1 MNVSFIDSV
10 QFYSELDSFCALVQN
25 KNHTNFI
32 INVVLR
38 NSKKNKIMQTTHHQQ
53 NGVFDLTEVLHKL
66 GHYLP
71 AQAPLKDFIHHNTL
85 HAFQHEKFHSAVT
98 KAGEIFGFKGY
109 LSLHDF
115 RQLYIDNKIDDEIIS
130 RVIKGR
136 KGSSEVDQWKSKMIE
151 GSFDTEHRPRI
162 GKLRDTWK
170 RVYKVNL
177 DKVTHPVLFRIISN
191 YLDQGIS
198 KWDFPASEKG
208 LLASLREIE
217 KNSFTSFFSGKRAK
231 RLLNKEDLN
240 LKELLDLLIYKEEY
254 FEQYLFDLSFAHPGW
269 SGMVAVLESSPK
281 GLLDRRNV
289 SLSDF
294 IIIDLLL
301 EIDALDEKLGETWS
315 PLGLKVDKKPVKL
328 FAKVKDSDLAMVY
341 ELWQESFE
349 WTYYDE
355 VLAGMEKTSHQT
367 HSNTTA
373 SFQALFCIDDRECSI
388 RRYAE
393 ELDKNCKT
401 FGTPGHFNIVTH
413 FQPENSAFHT
423 QICPAPLT
431 PKHLIKELESGV
443 KSKKDYHFTN
453 HDHSL
458 WRSGITTATV
468 GLWSGFK
475 LFANI
480 FKPSFTASAVSSFEH
495 MDEKGKLTIEFQG
508 ETTEDGLQVG
518 FTIDEMADA
527 MGRML
532 KSIGLVTD
540 FAPLVYLIGHG
551 ASSVN
556 NTYYAGYDCGA
567 CSGRPGSVNARVAS
581 WMLNDERVRLR
592 LIDMGLNIP
601 ATTQFIGG
609 LHDTTRDEIKF
620 FDEDV
625 LNEKNA
631 IAHAGRKTLFEQ
643 ALDLDAKERSRRFAL
658 SQTKGS
664 AKKVHDKV
672 KLRSVSLFEPRP
684 EYNHA
689 TNTLCI
695 IGRRDSFK
703 DLFLDRRAFMNS
715 YDYRL
720 DPKGE
725 FLAGILGAAAPVCG
739 GINLEYYFS
748 RVDTDRL
755 GAGSKLPHNVMGL
768 IGVANGSDGDLR
780 PGLPFQMVEIHDP
793 MRLMIYIE
801 QFPNVV
807 LDTLNGSPAAKQW
820 FQDEWIHLVV
830 QHPESKLLHQYIEGN
845 FVEYHPLKKLNDPV
859 SDLNHLIETTEDNMP
874 VLILNS

>member
-1 MNVSFIDSV
+1 
-10 QFYSELDSFCALVQN
+10 
-25 KNHTNFI
+25 
-32 INVVLR
+32 
-38 NSKKNKIMQTTHHQQ
+38 MQIEHHQKNETFNQ
-53 NGVFDLTEVLHKL
+53 NEVLHRL
-66 GHYLP
+66 AHYLP

-85 HAFQHEKFHSAVT
+85 HSFQEEKFHKALT
-98 KAGEIFGFKGY
+98 QAGEIFGFKGY
-109 LSLHDF
+109 LSLRDF
-115 RQLYIDNKIDDEIIS
+115 RQLYAKNKINEEVIS
-130 RVIKGR
+130 RVIVEKF
-136 KGSSEVDQWKSKMIE
+136 GSKSIVAWKSKMIE
-151 GSFDTEHRPRI
+151 GTFDTEYRPRI
-162 GKLRDTWK
+162 GKLRNIWK
-170 RVYKVNL
+170 KVYKVNL
-177 DKVTHPVLFRIISN
+177 DKMTHPVLFRLISN

-198 KWDFPASEKG
+198 KWDFPASDKG

-217 KNSFTSFFSGKRAK
+217 QNSFVSFFKSKRAK
-231 RLLNKEDLN
+231 GLLNKEDLQ
-240 LKELLDLLIYKEEY
+240 LSELLNILVYKQEY
-254 FEQYLFDLSFAHPGW
+254 YEQYLFDLSFAHPGW
-269 SGMVAVLESSPK
+269 SGMVAVLEASPN
-281 GLLDRRNV
+281 GLLDRRIV

-294 IIIDLLL
+294 IAIDLLL
-301 EIDALDEKLGETWS
+301 EIDALDEKFGETWS
-315 PLGLKVDKKPVKL
+315 PLGLNIDKAPKQL
-328 FAKVKDSDLAMVY
+328 FADVKKTDLAMVY
-341 ELWQESFE
+341 ELWQEAYE

-355 VLAGMEKTSHQT
+355 VLAGLEKTSYEVHE
-367 HSNTTA
+367 SNQV
-373 SFQALFCIDDRECSI
+373 SFQGLFCIDDRECSI
-388 RRYAE
+388 RRYLE
-393 ELDKNCKT
+393 QLDQNCKT
-401 FGTPGHFNIVTH
+401 YGTPGHFNIVTH
-413 FQPENSAFHT
+413 FQPEHSAFHT

-431 PKHLIKELESGV
+431 PKHLIKEFETDR
-443 KSKKDYHFTN
+443 KSRKEYHFTN

-480 FKPSFTASAVSSFEH
+480 FHPSFTASAVSSFQH
-495 MDEKGKLTIEFQG
+495 MDKKAKLTIEFQG
-508 ETTEDGLQVG
+508 EKSDDGLQVG

-532 KSIGLVTD
+532 KSIGLVD
-540 FAPLVYLIGHG
+540 GFAPLVYLIGHG

-567 CSGRPGSVNARVAS
+567 CSGRPGSVNARVAA
-581 WMLNDERVRLR
+581 WMLNEPRVRLR
-592 LIDMGLNIP
+592 LAEMGLEIP
-601 ATTQFIGG
+601 SETQFIGG
-609 LHDTTRDEIKF
+609 LHDTTRDEMVF
-620 FDEDV
+620 FDEEV
-625 LNEKNA
+625 LNEKN
-631 IAHAGRKTLFEQ
+631 IAEYKLRTTLFDQ

-664 AKKVHDKV
+664 AKKVHKKV

-715 YDYRL
+715 YDYRV

-755 GAGSKLPHNVMGL
+755 GSGSKLPHNVMGL

-793 MRLMIYIE
+793 MRLLIYIE

-807 LDTLNGSPAAKQW
+807 MDTLNGSPAAKQW
-820 FQDEWIHLVV
+820 FEDEWIHLVV
-830 QHPESKLLHQYIEGN
+830 QHPESKLLHRYQNGK
-845 FVEYHPLKKLNDPV
+845 FVEYHSLCKEVKETSQLQRW
-859 SDLNHLIETTEDNMP
+859 IESSEDNLP

>member
-1 MNVSFIDSV
+1 
-10 QFYSELDSFCALVQN
+10 
-25 KNHTNFI
+25 
-32 INVVLR
+32 
-38 NSKKNKIMQTTHHQQ
+38 MQATHHQK
-53 NGVFDLTEVLHKL
+53 NEVFNQDEVLHHL
-66 GHYLP
+66 AHYLP

-85 HAFQHEKFHSAVT
+85 HAFQQEKFHAALT
-98 KAGEIFGFKGY
+98 QAGETFGFKGY

-115 RQLYIDNKIDDEIIS
+115 RQLYSQNKINEEIIS
-130 RVIKGR
+130 RVITER
-136 KGSSEVDQWKSKMIE
+136 LGSSKVQEWKSKMIE
-151 GSFDTEHRPRI
+151 SSYNTEQRPRI

-177 DKVTHPVLFRIISN
+177 DKVTHPVLFRVISN

-198 KWDFPASEKG
+198 KWDFPASDKG

-217 KNSFTSFFSGKRAK
+217 KNSFTSFFRSKRAK
-231 RLLNKEDLN
+231 RLLNNEGLT
-240 LKELLDLLIYKEEY
+240 LKELLDLLIFKEDY
-254 FEQYLFDLSFAHPGW
+254 YEQYLFDLSFAHPGW
-269 SGMVAVLESSPK
+269 SGMVAVLEASPK
-281 GLLDRRNV
+281 GLLDRR
-289 SLSDF
+289 SITLSDF

-315 PLGLKVDKKPVKL
+315 PLGLKVDKKPIKL
-328 FAKVKDSDLAMVY
+328 FAKVKDSDLATVY

-355 VLAGMEKTSHQT
+355 VLAGLEKTSYKT
-367 HSNTTA
+367 EANNTV

-388 RRYAE
+388 RRYIE
-393 ELDKNCKT
+393 ELDKNSKT
-401 FGTPGHFNIVTH
+401 YGTPGHFNIVTH

-431 PKHLIKELESGV
+431 PKHLIKEVETDR
-443 KSKKDYHFTN
+443 KSQKEYHFTN

-458 WRSGITTATV
+458 WRSGLTTATV

-480 FKPSFTASAVSSFEH
+480 FRPSFTASAVSSFQH
-495 MDEKGKLTIEFQG
+495 MDENAKLTIEFQG
-508 ETTEDGLQVG
+508 EITEDGLQVG
-518 FTIDEMADA
+518 FTVDEMADA

-540 FAPLVYLIGHG
+540 LAPLVYLIGHG

-567 CSGRPGSVNARVAS
+567 CSGRPGSVNARVAA
-581 WMLNDERVRLR
+581 WMLNDKRVRLR
-592 LIDMGLNIP
+592 LLDMGINIP
-601 ATTQFIGG
+601 LETQFIGA
-609 LHDTTRDEIKF
+609 LQDTTRDEIKF
-620 FDEDV
+620 FDEHI

-631 IAHAGRKTLFEQ
+631 INHAERKTMFEQ
-643 ALDLDAKERSRRFAL
+643 ALDLDAKERSRRFVL
-658 SQTKGS
+658 SQSKGS
-664 AKKVHDKV
+664 AKKIHEKV

-695 IGRRDSFK
+695 IANRDSFK
-703 DLFLDRRAFMNS
+703 HLFLDRRAFMNS

-725 FLAGILGAAAPVCG
+725 FLGGILGAAAPVCG

-807 LDTLNGSPAAKQW
+807 MDTLNASPSAMQW

-830 QHPESKLLHQYIEGN
+830 QHPESKLLHRFINGK
-845 FVEYHPLKKLNDPV
+845 FVEYHSLKKDVESINNLEK
-859 SDLNHLIETTEDNMP
+859 LIETAQDNLP
-874 VLILNS
+874 VLIINS

>member
-1 MNVSFIDSV
+1 
-10 QFYSELDSFCALVQN
+10 
-25 KNHTNFI
+25 
-32 INVVLR
+32 
-38 NSKKNKIMQTTHHQQ
+38 MQTTHHQ
-53 NGVFDLTEVLHKL
+53 NIGEFDLDEVLHRL
-66 GHYLP
+66 AHYLP

-85 HAFQHEKFHSAVT
+85 HAFQQEKFHSALT
-98 KAGEIFGFKGY
+98 KAGEIFGYKGY

-115 RQLYIDNKIDDEIIS
+115 RKIYAENKISDVIIT
-130 RVIKGR
+130 RVIKKR
-136 KGSSEVDQWKSKMIE
+136 KGTADLDQWKSKMLE

-162 GKLRDTWK
+162 GKLRETWK

-198 KWDFPASEKG
+198 KWDFPASENG

-217 KNSFTSFFSGKRAK
+217 KNSFISFFKGKRAK
-231 RLLNKEDLN
+231 RLLNKEDLT
-240 LKELLDLLIYKEEY
+240 LIELLDLLIYKEEY
-254 FEQYLFDLSFAHPGW
+254 YEQYLFDLSFAHPGW
-269 SGMVAVLESSPK
+269 SGMVAVLEASPK
-281 GLLDRRNV
+281 GLLDRRMV

-315 PLGLKVDKKPVKL
+315 PLALKVEKKPVEI
-328 FAKVKDSDLAMVY
+328 FAKVKDSDLASVY

-355 VLAGMEKTSHQT
+355 VLAGLEKTSLQVHE
-367 HSNTTA
+367 SREA

-401 FGTPGHFNIVTH
+401 YGTPGHFNIVTH
-413 FQPENSAFHT
+413 FQPEHSAFHT

-431 PKHLIKELESGV
+431 PQHLIKEIDSGV
-443 KSKKDYHFTN
+443 KSQKDYHFTN

-458 WRSGITTATV
+458 WRAGITTATV

-480 FKPSFTASAVSSFEH
+480 FRPSFMASAVSSFQH
-495 MDEKGKLTIEFQG
+495 MDENAQLTIEFQG
-508 ETTEDGLQVG
+508 EKTEDGLQIG
-518 FTIDEMADA
+518 FTLDEMADS

-532 KSIGLVTD
+532 KSIGLVD
-540 FAPLVYLIGHG
+540 GFAPLIYLIGHG

-567 CSGRPGSVNARVAS
+567 CSGRPGSVNARVAA

-592 LIDMGLNIP
+592 LIDMGLKIP
-601 ATTQFIGG
+601 LETQFIGG

-620 FDEDV
+620 FDENV
-625 LNEKNA
+625 LNDKNA
-631 IAHAGRKTLFEQ
+631 IDHAGRKTLFEQ

-664 AKKVHDKV
+664 PKKVHEKV

-820 FQDEWIHLVV
+820 FEDEWIHLVV
-830 QHPESKLLHQYIEGN
+830 QHPESKILHRYSNGKFE
-845 FVEYHPLKKLNDPV
+845 EYQTLIKEIRTTNSLEK
-859 SDLNHLIETTEDNMP
+859 LIESSEENLP